1 MTITSQLPK
10 FLIRLP
16 RNLMSNRWYLIFQGR
31 LYIYS
36 RGHQRQLS
44 LEHLPGLARGK
55 TSGLRVFVLP
65 WALLVH
71 PKNIPSSHIGFVL
84 PHLGR
89 FGNAVREVV
98 SATASAHRHK
108 FGHVVLLGF
117 SLFSQSGELSN
128 PGFFETQSGL
138 KVWIEKAKKPGRSR
152 PSALVHWDRRLFSPP
167 ISDPDRAWA
176 ESRSFL
182 VPGLVGRRSGP
193 NTLVIHLR
201 GGDIFRGRAALE
213 YAQPPLAFYTLV
225 LSLRKWDKVSIVH
238 QDKQNPVLEPL
249 IRHCDSQG
257 VPVTLNSGG
266 LVDDLKVLL
275 GSATLVAGRGTFI
288 PAVVGLSK
296 RVKTVYFFENKYVVT
311 PAKSGVKTIQ
321 VVDHQ
326 GTYKSALLQSN
337 WSSSA
342 HQLELMVS
350 YPQANLAI
358 GKVTIS

>member
-1 MTITSQLPK
+1 
-10 FLIRLP
+10 
-16 RNLMSNRWYLIFQGR
+16 MSNRWYLIFQGR

-36 RGHQRQLS
+36 RSHQRQLS
-44 LEHLPGLARGK
+44 LEHLPGLAPGE
-55 TSGLRVFVLP
+55 TSALRVFVLP
-65 WALLVH
+65 WGLLVH
-71 PKNIPSSHIGFVL
+71 PNRIPSSHIGFVL

-128 PGFFETQSGL
+128 PGFFETESGL
-138 KVWIEKAKKPGRSR
+138 KVWIEKANEHRKSR
-152 PSALVHWDRRLFSPP
+152 PSALVHWNRRLFPLTV
-167 ISDPDRAWA
+167 SDSNRAWV

-182 VPGLVGRRSGP
+182 APGLVQGRSGP

-201 GGDIFRGRAALE
+201 GGDIFRGRSALE
-213 YAQPPLAFYTLV
+213 YAQPPLAFYTLI

-238 QDKQNPVLEPL
+238 QDERNPVLEPL
-249 IRHCDSQG
+249 IRHCDSLG
-257 VPVTLNSGG
+257 VAVRLFSGSLG
-266 LVDDLKVLL
+266 DDLKVLL
-275 GSATLVAGRGTFI
+275 GATTLVAGRGTFI
-288 PAVVGLSK
+288 PAIVGLSK
-296 RVKTVYFFENKYVVT
+296 RVKSVYFFENKYLVS

-321 VVDHQ
+321 VVDRQ

-350 YPQANLAI
+350 YPQANLSI
-358 GKVTIS
+358 GTVTVS